1 MLDNDSG
8 ITRKP
13 PAFITRSII
22 NLYGRLKFTVYF
34 RMLRLKITASAGTPI
49 GAINFKTKLG
59 MENLGD
65 LFREHVGAGKVAAI
79 DLLDFETP
87 KEITYD
93 ALDGRCDAVARGLA
107 RQGFG
112 SGDRIAIAAQN
123 RMEFL
128 EVIFGALRAGC
139 VPVPI
144 NFKLT
149 KETVHF
155 IIEDADVRHV
165 FFDAA
170 AAPLIPRTVP
180 STDFDNGY
188 AAFIDPG
195 EFDSVAVTGD
205 QVSMQLYTAGTTG
218 RPKGVLLTHGGQ
230 GWASRALVEA
240 RRLTF
245 DDRILISAP
254 FFHKNALVAIK
265 TALLPGASL
274 VIMPR
279 FEARAA
285 ITAVTRHKCTMVTG
299 VPTMMHMML
308 AERDLIESADF
319 SAVRTISMGSAP
331 ASHVLLEEISQ
342 AFPNAVIQLNY
353 GTTEG
358 GPIML
363 GWFHPEGKP
372 RPVGS
377 VGYPIPGCEYR
388 FEGGPNDREGELVVR
403 NPGVAL
409 GFYNLPEATA
419 ESFKDG
425 WNRSGDI
432 MRQDEDGWFYFLGR
446 VDDMFVCGGENI
458 FPGDVESLLEKHEG
472 VAQAV
477 VLPFPHE
484 SKGEVPYAFV
494 VLETGGELNE
504 DEIKAF
510 ALENGPAYAHPR
522 RVFFLPKMPLTGTNK
537 IDRDALRDL
546 ARDQP

>member
-1 MLDNDSG
+1 
-8 ITRKP
+8 
-13 PAFITRSII
+13 
-22 NLYGRLKFTVYF
+22 
-34 RMLRLKITASAGTPI
+34 
-49 GAINFKTKLG
+49 

-65 LFREHVGAGKVAAI
+65 LFRQHAGAGKLAAI
-79 DLLDFETP
+79 DLLDFDHS

-93 ALDGRCDAVARGLA
+93 GLDGRCDAVARGLV
-107 RQGFG
+107 RQGLG
-112 SGDRIAIAAQN
+112 NGDRIAIAAQN
-123 RMEFL
+123 RIEFMEVL
-128 EVIFGALRAGC
+128 FGALRAGC

-144 NFKLT
+144 NFRSAR
-149 KETVHF
+149 ETVDF
-155 IIEDADVRHV
+155 IIADAGVRHV
-165 FFDAA
+165 FCDAGA
-170 AAPLIPRTVP
+170 ASLNPKTIPA
-180 STDFDNGY
+180 TDFDDGY
-188 AAFIDPG
+188 LEFIDPG
-195 EFDSVAVTGD
+195 KFDSVAVTGD

-230 GWASRALVEA
+230 GWAARALVEA
-240 RRLTF
+240 RRLSA

-279 FEARAA
+279 FEARQA
-285 ITAVTRHKCTMVTG
+285 IKAVTRHQCTMVTG

-308 AERDLIESADF
+308 AERDLIDAADF
-319 SAVRTISMGSAP
+319 SRVRTISMGSAL
-331 ASHVLLEEISQ
+331 ASDVLLEEISE
-342 AFPNAVIQLNY
+342 AFPNAAVQLNY

-372 RPVGS
+372 RPAGS

-388 FEGGPNDREGELVVR
+388 FEGGPNKREGELVVR

-409 GFYNLPEATA
+409 GYYNLPEETA
-419 ESFKDG
+419 ESFIDG

-446 VDDMFVCGGENI
+446 VDDMCGCGGENI
-458 FPGDVESLLEKHEG
+458 SPGEVESLLEKHQG
-472 VAQAV
+472 IAQAV
-477 VLPFPHE
+477 VLPFADE
-484 SKGEVPYAFV
+484 SKGEVPFAFV
-494 VLETGGELNE
+494 VGENGAELDE
-504 DEIKAF
+504 DGIKAY

-522 RVFFLPKMPLTGTNK
+522 RIFILPMIPLTGTNK